1 MAWGQ
6 ERKRPWDPGELVEAR
21 PAVCLEVSHVIASA
35 FPQLPLG
42 VCSGFVHECVH
53 GVEGRNSVL
62 GTGCAITNT
71 MCTLS
76 MPTGR
81 EGDRQVSRKL

>member
-1 MAWGQ
+1 M
-6 ERKRPWDPGELVEAR
+6 EAR

-42 VCSGFVHECVH
+42 VCSGFVHKCVQ

-62 GTGCAITNT
+62 GTGCAIMNT
-71 MCTLS
+71 VGTLS
-76 MPTGR
+76 IPIGW